1 MSTTLSSAMRKAL
14 SALALLFVVTLAGAS
29 TWQTP
34 DLLGERDAA
43 WRMVGEGQMRWLGLR
58 IYDASLW
65 ATDDAAPTEGAFALE
80 IRYHRDIASTR
91 LVDTSL
97 DEMRRMGVADE
108 TAIEAWRD
116 DLEAAFPDVVS
127 GDVIVGVRET
137 DGSAVFYHRG
147 QRTVRIEDADFADAF
162 FAIWL
167 DERTREPGLRE
178 ALLGR
183 GDDG

>member
-1 MSTTLSSAMRKAL
+1 MSTISSSAVHKAL
-14 SALALLFVVTLAGAS
+14 GAFALMLACALAGAS

-34 DLLGERDAA
+34 ELLGGRDAS
-43 WRMVGEGQMRWLGLR
+43 WRMLGEGQLRWLGFR

-65 ATDDAAPTEGAFALE
+65 VEGDALPDEGPFALE
-80 IRYHRDIASTR
+80 IRYHRDIASTW
-91 LVDTSL
+91 LVETSL

-127 GDVIVGVRET
+127 GDVIVGVREA
-137 DGSAVFYHRG
+137 DGGAVFYHRG
-147 QRTVRIEDADFADAF
+147 ERTVRIEGADFANAF

>member
-1 MSTTLSSAMRKAL
+1 MSIISSSAVHKAL
-14 SALALLFVVTLAGAS
+14 SAFALLLAVTFAGAS

-34 DLLGERDAA
+34 DLLGGRDAG
-43 WRMVGEGQMRWLGLR
+43 WRMVGEGQMRWLGFR

-65 ATDDAAPTEGAFALE
+65 ATDDAAPTDGAFALE

-97 DEMRRMGVADE
+97 DEMRRLGVAE
-108 TAIEAWRD
+108 ESRIEAWRD

-127 GDVIVGVRET
+127 GDVIVGVREA

-147 QRTVRIEDADFADAF
+147 ERTVRIEDADFADAF